1 MLSDA
6 DAKRISDLSK
16 KGSIIYVIR
25 NRSRLEYLML
35 SYLFTKKGLP
45 APVFA
50 HYISMYFW
58 QSFGQTLR
66 RTISRFV
73 AFIEHSGYPNPYK
86 NGFVEGLIEK
96 KKATLLPA
104 RHFAGL
110 PWRFSRQ
117 NPDPLA
123 DIIRICEKHNYP
135 VYLLPI
141 EFAYGRRPDR
151 DFVKTTDLFLGTKVE
166 PSKIRQLLMAINHRK
181 STSILV
187 STPMSLE
194 LEVDEASIMA
204 PDTAERTQEIAY
216 TLRTKCIQRIN
227 AERRVVLGPVLK
239 TRSERIEQILH
250 DREMFQFLRDHSKE
264 DEKDFVALRRDA
276 RKMLNEIAADYNPTT
291 VQIVIWLLTKA
302 FKRLYAGM
310 EINLDQLDQVRSMAR
325 EMPVVY
331 IPCHKSHIDYLIVN
345 YLLYIN
351 KLSVPYIV
359 SGVNLNF
366 WPLGAI
372 FRGGGAFFM
381 RRTFVG
387 KRLYSKVFS
396 KYVEYVLRDN
406 IPIEFFIEGTRSR
419 TGKIVLPK
427 LGFLSILM
435 NAVLKSEKK
444 NLCIVPVSINYEHIF
459 EQSFYLKEAKG
470 KKNEGENIS
479 TMLKH
484 GKMIRKKMGRFYLE
498 IAEPFTLS
506 ELLTDYGGRIP
517 RDTKV
522 QKELAGTL
530 AYRVAHAINSQ
541 SIATPYSIVATA
553 MLAGKTRGM
562 YLHQIQSAVK
572 LILEAL
578 KMKGVR
584 VVGLTENWVEQVL
597 DHMLSEKIVST
608 ETEDEEEGEEEDR
621 IFFLDD
627 DKRFLLTIYKN
638 SIVHHIPFISLLSL
652 CFLAAGEPVTKTVL
666 YERYRF
672 IKKVI
677 GGELIYSD
685 NKRQSEQFDR
695 ETFEKALE
703 FFTGHGFVTTVENE
717 LQVLN
722 KDGQQAARA
731 FAGAILD
738 FVGTYYLLAKTL
750 WKNRKEEL
758 SDKLWL
764 KKAMKLGKRM
774 HSTGKIQRLE
784 AVHKNI
790 IESGLR
796 HLRVLDICESSA
808 HSQDKYRRI
817 LKYKVKDLEALQNFI
832 DDLKPFADM

>member
-6 DAKRISDLSK
+6 DAKRIVDLSK
-16 KGSIIYVIR
+16 KGTIIYVIR
-25 NRSRLEYLML
+25 NRSRLEYMML
-35 SYLFTKKGLP
+35 SYLFTRKGLP

-50 HYISMYFW
+50 HYISMYMW
-58 QSFGQTLR
+58 QSIGRTLR
-66 RTISRFV
+66 RTVSRFV
-73 AFIEHSGYPNPYK
+73 AFIERSGYPNPYN
-86 NGFVEGLIEK
+86 NGFVERLIANR
-96 KKATLLPA
+96 KATLLPA

-110 PWRFSRQ
+110 PWRFGRQ

-123 DIIRICEKHNYP
+123 DIIRICEKNNYP
-135 VYLLPI
+135 VYLLPL

-151 DFVKTTDLFLGTKVE
+151 DFLKATDLVLGTKAE
-166 PSKIRQLLMAINHRK
+166 PGKIRQLLMFLNNLR

-194 LEVDEASIMA
+194 QEVEEASILA
-204 PDTAERTQEIAY
+204 PDSPERTQEIAY
-216 TLRTKCIQRIN
+216 TLRTKCIKLIN

-250 DREMFQFLRDHSKE
+250 DLELFGFLQDLSQA

-276 RKMLNEIAADYNPTT
+276 RKMLDEIAADYNPTI
-291 VQIVIWLLTKA
+291 VQILIWLLTKA

-310 EINLDQLDQVRSMAR
+310 EINLDQLDHVHSMAR

-366 WPLGAI
+366 WPLGPI

-396 KYVEYVLRDN
+396 KYVEYLLRDN

-470 KKNEGENIS
+470 KKNEGENIG
-479 TMLKH
+479 T
-484 GKMIRKKMGRFYLE
+484 MIRNRKIIKKNLGRFYLE

-506 ELLTDYGGRIP
+506 ELLAEYGGRIP
-517 RDTKV
+517 HDEKIQR
-522 QKELAGTL
+522 ELAATM

-541 SIATPYSIVATA
+541 SIATPYAIVSAV
-553 MLAGKTRGM
+553 MLAGGARGIYM
-562 YLHQIQSAVK
+562 SQIQSGVK
-572 LILEAL
+572 LILESL
-578 KMKGVR
+578 KMKNVR
-584 VVGLTENWVEQVL
+584 VVGMTTNWVDQVL
-597 DHMLSEKIVST
+597 ENMLSEKIIST
-608 ETEDEEEGEEEDR
+608 EADEEEEEEEEDK
-621 IFFLDD
+621 IYFLDD
-627 DKRFLLTIYKN
+627 DKRFSLTIYKN
-638 SIVHHIPFISLLSL
+638 SIVHHSPFISLLSL
-652 CFLAAGEPVTKTVL
+652 CFLSAGEPITKKVL
-666 YERYRF
+666 YDRYRF
-672 IKKVI
+672 IKKVV
-677 GGELIYSD
+677 GGELVYSD
-685 NKRQSEQFDR
+685 KKRQTEEFDR

-703 FFTGHGFVTTVENE
+703 FFTGHGFVTTVEDE
-717 LQVLN
+717 LLVLN
-722 KDGQQAARA
+722 KEGHQAARV
-731 FAGAILD
+731 FAGTILD

-750 WKNRKEEL
+750 WKNRNEEL
-758 SDKLWL
+758 SDRYWL
-764 KKAMKLGKRM
+764 RKAMKLGKRM
-774 HSTGKIQRLE
+774 YSTGEIRRLE

-796 HLRVLDICESSA
+796 HMRVLGICETTA
-808 HSQDKYRRI
+808 EGQDKYRRI
-817 LKYKVKDLEALQNFI
+817 LKYRVKDLENLQNLM
-832 DDLKPFADM
+832 DDLRSFADM